1 MKQKTIATLLFIISH
16 FTFSA
21 AQESLVPTIPSTAPD
36 YYCTWNLQGYVCS
49 YQNGSGSNDLRIEI
63 NEDNLFGEQFGY
75 AVWGKGTKKTVGNGN
90 GTGTKS
96 SWTVDPR
103 YQGWL
108 AHYPAI
114 RQDLTFVMDDSW
126 DIPKGEPGADGVC
139 DRYGSSKRPRG
150 SNYDNPYLARVALDE
165 TRFPSFTK
173 SGATG
178 NALGDMQRLRRLVN
192 AVKDRGWR
200 SLGGWIC
207 AQDPIMYT
215 KEYTGKDNTFNNSKQ
230 WTEVQEEQYWKKR
243 LAESNWAGF
252 SYWKVDWGNKDR
264 NEQFRR
270 NLSQWG
276 REVAPGVV
284 IEHAS
289 FQDGGT
295 HHPGYITFSE
305 TIRSYDVNN
314 NIAQAQ
320 TIQRLYDLGQQ
331 ADTEREGWGVI
342 NCEDEPYIA
351 AGMGCAIG
359 VMRHPYVGALP
370 NGKPDN
376 TFADWGDGS
385 RRIKNRLNEVVRA
398 VRWHRI
404 AIPFTHKKDQW
415 HASSDKLQESGNG
428 KTWEAP
434 ARMSRRLPLPVIT
447 ESGAQSDKRPYLLAS
462 LYDNDCAA
470 LAIINRNIGGQYQQQ
485 KVDVS
490 FEPLRWDRKVGI
502 FGYCKSVTLKYQQGL
517 PDTPFKVLAQDLAT
531 DEPPTEIAFTRLSDG
546 RSIRIDGAMLEALC
560 QGHDYPYTEVEREA
574 GKDYTDLSDPAVV
587 LLIVTN
593 NQLSDIRA
601 TVQGDLQSSHT
612 RNDRFFDFAGRLT
625 SRPAGLYISNNKK
638 FHIK

>member
-1 MKQKTIATLLFIISH
+1 MKLKNIATLSFIAYHLSLITS
-16 FTFSA
+16 S
-21 AQESLVPTIPSTAPD
+21 AQESLVPTTPSTAPD

-49 YQNGSGSNDLRIEI
+49 YANGAGSNDLRVEI
-63 NEDNLFGEQFGY
+63 NEDNLFGSQYGY

-90 GTGTKS
+90 GNGTKS

-103 YQGWL
+103 YQDWL
-108 AHYPAI
+108 SHYPSI

-126 DIPKGEPGADGVC
+126 DIPKGELDQNGLCDKYGA
-139 DRYGSSKRPRG
+139 SKRPDG
-150 SNYDNPYLARVALDE
+150 SNYDNPYLARVAIDE
-165 TRFPSFTK
+165 SRFPSFTK
-173 SGATG
+173 SSTTG
-178 NALGDMQRLRRLVN
+178 NTLGDMQRMRALVN

-215 KEYTGKDNTFNNSKQ
+215 KDYTGKNNNMSNSKQ
-230 WTEVQEEQYWKKR
+230 WTEAQEEQYWKKR

-264 NEQFRR
+264 NETFRR
-270 NLSQWG
+270 NLSKWG
-276 REVAPGVV
+276 QEVAPGVI

-295 HHPGYITFSE
+295 HHPDYIPFSE

-331 ADTEREGWGVI
+331 ADTEREGWGII

-351 AGMGCAIG
+351 AGLGCAIG
-359 VMRHPYVGALP
+359 VMRHPYVGNMP
-370 NGKPDN
+370 NGKQD
-376 TFADWGDGS
+376 TYFADYGDGS
-385 RRIKNRLNEVVRA
+385 RKLKNRLNEIVRA

-404 AIPFTHKKDQW
+404 ATPFTHKKDQW
-415 HASSDKLQESGNG
+415 KASDDKLQESGNG

-447 ESGAQSDKRPYLLAS
+447 GAGTQNDNRPYLLAS

-470 LAIINRNIGGQYQQQ
+470 LAIINRNINGVYQSQ

-490 FEPLRWDRKVGI
+490 FEPLRWDRRIGI
-502 FGYCKSVTLKYQQGL
+502 FGYAKSVTIRYQQGL
-517 PDTPFKVLAQDLAT
+517 PDKPFKVFAQDLAT
-531 DEPPTEIAFTRLSDG
+531 DDNPTAIAFTKTADG
-546 RSIRIDGAMLEALC
+546 RGIKIDGSVLEALC
-560 QGHDYPYTEVEREA
+560 KGHDYPYSEVEHEA

-587 LLIVTN
+587 LLIMTDDEV
-593 NQLSDIRA
+593 SAIR
-601 TVQGDLQSSHT
+601 TTLHHNT
-612 RNDRFFDFAGRLT
+612 RDDRFFDFAGRPV
-625 SRPAGLYISNNKK
+625 SRPAGLTIANNKK
-638 FHIK
+638 YYVK

>member
-1 MKQKTIATLLFIISH
+1 MKQKKTALLSFLICH
-16 FTFSA
+16 FSLSP
-21 AQESLVPTIPSTAPD
+21 AQESLVPTTPSVAPD

-49 YQNGSGSNDLRIEI
+49 YQNGAGSNDLRVEI
-63 NEDNLFGEQFGY
+63 NEDNLFGAQYGY
-75 AVWGKGTKKTVGNGN
+75 AVWGEGTRKTVGNGN
-90 GTGTKS
+90 GQGTKT
-96 SWTVDPR
+96 SWTVDPK
-103 YQGWL
+103 YQDWL
-108 AHYPAI
+108 SHYPMI

-126 DIPKGEPGADGVC
+126 DIPKGEIGTDDIC
-139 DRYGSSKRPRG
+139 DKYGSSKRPSG
-150 SNYDNPYLARVALDE
+150 TNYDNPYLARLALDE

-173 SGATG
+173 SSATG
-178 NALGDMQRLRRLVN
+178 NDLGDMQRLRMLVN

-207 AQDPIMYT
+207 AQDPIMFT
-215 KEYTGKDNTFNNSKQ
+215 KEYTGKDNTLNNSKQ
-230 WTEVQEEQYWKKR
+230 WTETQEELYWKKR

-331 ADTEREGWGVI
+331 PDTEREGWGII

-351 AGMGCAIG
+351 AGLGCAIG

-370 NGKPDN
+370 NGQQD
-376 TFADWGDGS
+376 TYFADYGDGS
-385 RRIKNRLNEVVRA
+385 RKLKNRLNEIVRA

-404 AIPFTHKKDQW
+404 AMPFTHKHDQW

-502 FGYCKSVTLKYQQGL
+502 FGYCKTVTLKFQQGL
-517 PDTPFKVLAQDLAT
+517 PAGSFKVLAQDLAT
-531 DEPPTEIAFTRLSDG
+531 DESPTEIAFTRLSDG
-546 RSIRIDGAMLEALC
+546 QSIRIDGFVLENLC
-560 QGHDYPYTEVEREA
+560 KGHDYPYSEVQREA

-587 LLIVTN
+587 LLIVSEGQPTGFHSAIFHN
-593 NQLSDIRA
+593 
-601 TVQGDLQSSHT
+601 T
-612 RNDRFFDFAGRLT
+612 RDDRFFDFAGRLI
-625 SRPAGLYISNNKK
+625 SRPAGIYITRNKK
-638 FHIK
+638 RFAK